1 MTLFRLFLTLLVSCA
16 GLSAAGDELTKR
28 FSRDAE
34 RMLAWTKDDKGCY
47 SLLADFC
54 DHYPKRLSGSEN
66 LERGLDWLI
75 GKMSAEGWKVK
86 TQPVMVPNWRRGNE
100 SLTMSKPISRAM
112 PFCGLGGS
120 IGTDGKP
127 LTGSVLVVKSFDDLK
142 ARQAEAKGKIVVF
155 NVPFTTYGETVQYR
169 SRGASEAS
177 RHGAIASLVRSVGPY
192 GIQTPHTGGMG
203 YQNDVPKIPH
213 GAISME
219 DAMMMQ
225 RCQDRGE
232 TVELTLSM
240 EAQWQPDAPSRNV
253 IIEIPGSELPKEV
266 VVMGGHIDSWDLGTG
281 AMDDAGGCFVA
292 WRALTMMKT
301 LGLRPKRT
309 IRVCF
314 WTNEEN
320 GLRGGEAYAK
330 QTADEKH
337 VMAMESDAGV
347 FAPTG
352 FTCSD
357 TSGAV
362 REAAE
367 DIANG
372 LLSKVHASTITTGS
386 GGADTS
392 PLHRMGVPTMEL
404 TVQGERY
411 FWYHHTEG
419 DTVDKLKEHEVNDCV
434 YAMAV
439 VAWTFAN
446 R

>member
-1 MTLFRLFLTLLVSCA
+1 MTSIRLLVALVLSSSTLL
-16 GLSAAGDELTKR
+16 AAGDELSKR
-28 FSRDAE
+28 YSRDAE

-54 DHYPKRLSGSEN
+54 DHFPKRLSGSEN

-100 SLTMSKPISRAM
+100 SLTMSKPIGRSL

-120 IGTDGKP
+120 IGTEGQP
-127 LTGSVLVVKSFDDLK
+127 LTGSVLVVKSFEDLK
-142 ARQAEAKGKIVVF
+142 ARQVEAKGRIVVF

-169 SRGASEAS
+169 VRGASEAS
-177 RHGAIASLVRSVGPY
+177 KYGAIASLVRSVGPY

-240 EAQWQPDAPSRNV
+240 DAKWLPDAQSRNV
-253 IIEIPGSELPKEV
+253 IIEIPGSELPNEV

-320 GLRGGEAYAK
+320 GLRGAEEYAK
-330 QTADEKH
+330 QTASEKH
-337 VMAMESDAGV
+337 VMAIESDAGV

-357 TSGAV
+357 TNGAV
-362 REAAE
+362 RATAE

-372 LLSKVHASTITTGS
+372 LLSKVHATTITTGS

-439 VAWTFAN
+439 VSWAFAN
-446 R
+446 L

>member
-1 MTLFRLFLTLLVSCA
+1 
-16 GLSAAGDELTKR
+16 
-28 FSRDAE
+28 
-34 RMLAWTKDDKGCY
+34 
-47 SLLADFC
+47 
-54 DHYPKRLSGSEN
+54 
-66 LERGLDWLI
+66 
-75 GKMSAEGWKVK
+75 
-86 TQPVMVPNWRRGNE
+86 
-100 SLTMSKPISRAM
+100 
-112 PFCGLGGS
+112 
-120 IGTDGKP
+120 
-127 LTGSVLVVKSFDDLK
+127 
-142 ARQAEAKGKIVVF
+142 
-155 NVPFTTYGETVQYR
+155 
-169 SRGASEAS
+169 
-177 RHGAIASLVRSVGPY
+177 
-192 GIQTPHTGGMG
+192 
-203 YQNDVPKIPH
+203 
-213 GAISME
+213 
-219 DAMMMQ
+219 
-225 RCQDRGE
+225 
-232 TVELTLSM
+232 
-240 EAQWQPDAPSRNV
+240 
-253 IIEIPGSELPKEV
+253 
-266 VVMGGHIDSWDLGTG
+266 MGGHIDSWDLGTG

-337 VMAMESDAGV
+337 VMAIESDAGV

-357 TSGAV
+357 TNGVV
-362 REAAE
+362 RATAE

-372 LLSKVHASTITTGS
+372 LLSKVHASTITTGD

-404 TVQGERY
+404 SVQGERY

-439 VAWTFAN
+439 VAWAFAN
-446 R
+446 N

>member
-1 MTLFRLFLTLLVSCA
+1 MTSIRLLVALVLSSSTLL
-16 GLSAAGDELTKR
+16 AAGDELSKR
-28 FSRDAE
+28 YSRDAE

-54 DHYPKRLSGSEN
+54 DHFPKRLSGSEN

-100 SLTMSKPISRAM
+100 SLTMSKPIGRSL

-120 IGTDGKP
+120 IGTEGQP
-127 LTGSVLVVKSFDDLK
+127 LTGSVLVVKSFEDLK
-142 ARQAEAKGKIVVF
+142 ARQVEAKGRIVVF

-169 SRGASEAS
+169 VRGASEAS
-177 RHGAIASLVRSVGPY
+177 KYGAIASLVRSVGPY

-240 EAQWQPDAPSRNV
+240 DAKWLPDAQSRNV
-253 IIEIPGSELPKEV
+253 IIEIPGSELPNEV

-320 GLRGGEAYAK
+320 GLRGGEEYAK
-330 QTADEKH
+330 QTASEKH
-337 VMAMESDAGV
+337 VMAIESDAGV

-357 TSGAV
+357 TNGAV
-362 REAAE
+362 RATAE

-372 LLSKVHASTITTGS
+372 LLSKVHATTITTGS

-439 VAWTFAN
+439 VSWAFAN
-446 R
+446 L